1 MSNVENNP
9 DYDIRVLTLKRRN
22 LPKTRAI
29 YQDKT
34 PVFEGERK
42 NRSNTFVSYQNYHFI
57 DISKPQKHTIPG
69 AYQSISNSRKKQ
81 VPNSGELSKE
91 IHTVQSI
98 TMLGK
103 DNGFWDEDISFL
115 NITFIQLSNTHNWDF
130 SGVEKTIDQIM
141 FKHIA
146 RTSSNNVKWCIYFSL
161 DFSDAILFTQNMA
174 LEDYH
179 SVLWDLSQHRDGCEL
194 IRDTFTLYC
203 FGYDY
208 LVECF
213 RSIKNGEGPV
223 WNDHARVSIRLSVQ
237 YTPGLGEFLS
247 NLKGC
252 GITYQFYSLSGR
264 YDLEIKTDD
273 ISGRDILKIL
283 YYLDLQSDGKEN
295 EVFPNYDITFLI
307 AQPEISLSGLPAPQN
322 HKIMNTASALLN
334 VLYDRSCIGYDLH
347 ENYAK
352 ETSKGLRGL
361 LKRGYSDEFAISV
374 LPSFVSYLQMREKM
388 EAKDTQKET
397 FAKSLSAFMHRYF
410 GAINTL
416 ASCTMHNER
425 QFIQA
430 PSYNATY
437 FDIPPKLLAF
447 YSAIAYN
454 ISKALCE
461 KEEEPYRFII
471 IPDYRKDIY
480 VKPLDV
486 KGAQPA
492 FEHLAV
498 VYLNERY
505 FYEPVTAI
513 QLLAHEI
520 GHYVGTRKREMRAK
534 KIFLS
539 VSTLLLYQTP
549 VSQLIMNL
557 DPDSSG
563 VQKSVL
569 AILADSL
576 SDYLMEKYNSGY
588 KSDDG
593 IKWSI
598 ASIKKFLQKQKWG
611 ILFLKDAIFA
621 NELSIIWEKCL
632 KSKVKSDSH
641 TETEF
646 GIGLQLIDGSLN
658 TNFYSQNPH
667 SDISFSVF
675 ARTIIQYAADLPGIL
690 NYQST
695 DSQSGYAFFEE
706 FMESILRAYSESL
719 SDLRMIEICN
729 PEFDPGKY
737 RQLLLDTGG
746 EINVQ
751 RSLRHDAVCLALA
764 GEQQWKKWVTPQN
777 CDFDKGNENMIFV
790 PIVISHHIADYL
802 KECKN
807 TENLC
812 GIVADSIAVFSAN
825 DTYKQAELIQR
836 TIIDYRNKLCMDC
849 VETHNKF
856 SHDDSLR
863 EKVCKTCTNNSCE
876 MNPSSLQLT
885 KPV

>member
-1 MSNVENNP
+1 MSNEKTTP

-22 LPKTRAI
+22 LPKTRAL

-34 PVFEGERK
+34 PVFEGEHH
-42 NRSNTFVSYQNYHFI
+42 NRSFTFVSYQNYHFI
-57 DISKPQKHTIPG
+57 DISKPLKHTIPG
-69 AYQSISNSRKKQ
+69 AYQSISDSRKKQ

-103 DNGFWDEDISFL
+103 DNGFWDEDISIL

-130 SGVEKTIDQIM
+130 SGVEKSIDHVM

-146 RTSSNNVKWCIYFSL
+146 KTSSKNVRWCVYFSL
-161 DFSDAILFTQNMA
+161 DFSDAILFTQNMD

-179 SVLWDLSQHRDGCEL
+179 SVLWDLSQHKDGCEL

-203 FGYDY
+203 FGYNY

-213 RSIKNGEGPV
+213 RSIKNGEEPV

-237 YTPGLGEFLS
+237 YTPKLDEFLS
-247 NLKGC
+247 NLDGC

-273 ISGRDILKIL
+273 LSGRDILKIL
-283 YYLDLQSDGKEN
+283 YYLDLQSNGKEN

-307 AQPEISLSGLPAPQN
+307 AQPDICLSGLPAPPN

-334 VLYDRSCIGYDLH
+334 VLYDSSCSGHNLH

-352 ETSKGLRGL
+352 ETSKALRAL

-374 LPSFVSYLQMREKM
+374 LPSFISFLQMRKHM
-388 EAKDTQKET
+388 VAKDKQEET
-397 FAKSLSAFMHRYF
+397 FSKSLSAFMHRYF

-447 YSAIAYN
+447 YSAIVYN

-461 KEEEPYRFII
+461 KDEEPYRFII
-471 IPDYRKDIY
+471 IPDYREDIY

-486 KGAQPA
+486 KGSRPVS
-492 FEHLAV
+492 EHLAV

-520 GHYVGTRKREMRAK
+520 GHYVGSRNREFRAEM
-534 KIFLS
+534 IFRS
-539 VSTLLLYQTP
+539 VSTFLLYHTP
-549 VSQLIMNL
+549 ISQLNMQL
-557 DPDSSG
+557 DPDG
-563 VQKSVL
+563 PDVQKSVL
-569 AILADSL
+569 AIFADSL
-576 SDYLMEKYNSGY
+576 SGYFVDKYNADY

-611 ILFLKDAIFA
+611 ILFFEDAIFA

-632 KSKVKSDSH
+632 KKAVESDSY
-641 TETEF
+641 TKAEF
-646 GIGLQLIDGSLN
+646 GVGLKMIDGSLN
-658 TNFYSQNPH
+658 TNFYSKNPD

-675 ARTIIQYAADLPGIL
+675 ARTIIQYAADLPSIL
-690 NYQST
+690 NFQST

-706 FMESILRAYSESL
+706 FMKNILHAYSESL
-719 SDLRMIEICN
+719 SDLRMGEICHPN
-729 PEFDPGKY
+729 FDSGMY

-746 EINVQ
+746 EFNVQ

-764 GEQQWKKWVTPQN
+764 GEQQWAKCVTPQN
-777 CDFDKGNENMIFV
+777 CAFDEGKENMIFA
-790 PIVISHHIADYL
+790 PIIISHHIANYL
-802 KECKN
+802 DKCKKPQN
-807 TENLC
+807 PC
-812 GIVADSIAVFSAN
+812 GIVAESIQIFSDN

-836 TIIDYRNKLCMDC
+836 IIIDYRNKLCMDC
-849 VETHNKF
+849 VETHNNF
-856 SHDDSLR
+856 SPDDSLK
-863 EKVCKTCTNNSCE
+863 EKACKTCTNNSCK
-876 MNPSSLQLT
+876 MNPSSIQLT
-885 KPV
+885 KSV